1 MTQSPERQTLADQTS
16 TMDRR
21 DQQRYRFL
29 ETLRFRCGS
38 GPFLKV
44 KAIDLS
50 LDGLSLECPQQ
61 MPLGATC
68 QVLYMHPSRGLCW
81 VEGTVLYSKP
91 CAGGFHVGFQLQ
103 FRSMADRLPYQQLIL
118 SLAQKDSPKPSP
130 DQNAV
135 EGSKS

>member
-1 MTQSPERQTLADQTS
+1 MTQAPERQTLEVQTA

-21 DQQRYRFL
+21 DQQRYRLF
-29 ETLRFRCGS
+29 ETLRFRCDS

-50 LDGLSLECPQQ
+50 LDGLSLECSQQ

-68 QVLYMHPSRGLCW
+68 QVLYVHPSRGLCW
-81 VEGTVLYSKP
+81 VEGTVLYNRP
-91 CAGGFHVGFQLQ
+91 FADGFHVGLQLQ

>member
-1 MTQSPERQTLADQTS
+1 MTQAPERQTLEVQTA

-29 ETLRFRCGS
+29 ETLRFRCYS

-50 LDGLSLECPQQ
+50 LDGLSLECSQQ

-68 QVLYMHPSRGLCW
+68 QVLYSHPSRGLCW
-81 VEGTVLYSKP
+81 VEGTVLYNKP
-91 CAGGFHVGFQLQ
+91 FADGFHVGLQLQ

-118 SLAQKDSPKPSP
+118 SLAQ
-130 DQNAV
+130 
-135 EGSKS
+135 EGSSKPAPGQNTLESARN